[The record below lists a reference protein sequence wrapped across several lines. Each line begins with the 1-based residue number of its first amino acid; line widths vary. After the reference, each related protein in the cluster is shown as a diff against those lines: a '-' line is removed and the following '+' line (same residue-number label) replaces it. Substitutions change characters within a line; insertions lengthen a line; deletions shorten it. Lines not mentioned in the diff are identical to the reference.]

1 MRLVQTMK
9 HLRQPSG
16 DVLNGSAVRSD
27 LAGYARSVTSQ
38 DKKNPTHL
46 VGTTNFDRIAQTPT
60 SFAGIDVSLYRS
72 RETGLKVL
80 IANVE
85 MPIVCPHDLS
95 RRSELF

>member
-9 HLRQPSG
+9 HLRQHSG

-27 LAGYARSVTSQ
+27 PAGYARSVTSQ
-38 DKKNPTHL
+38 EKNPMHI
-46 VGTTNFDRIAQTPT
+46 VGTTNFDRIVQTPT

-85 MPIVCPHDLS
+85 MPIVSPHDLS
-95 RRSELF
+95 RRTDFF

>member
-1 MRLVQTMK
+1 MRLVQTLK

-16 DVLNGSAVRSD
+16 DILNGSVHGDLAV
-27 LAGYARSVTSQ
+27 AGYARSVSSHDRNPSQ
-38 DKKNPTHL
+38 L

-85 MPIVCPHDLS
+85 MPIVCPYVVS
-95 RRSELF
+95 RWTDFS